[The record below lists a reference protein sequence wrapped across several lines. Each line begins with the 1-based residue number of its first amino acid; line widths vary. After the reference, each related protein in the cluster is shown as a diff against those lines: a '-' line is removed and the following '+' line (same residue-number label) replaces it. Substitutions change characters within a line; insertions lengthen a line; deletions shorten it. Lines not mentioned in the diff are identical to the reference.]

1 MSAARFRACLNSRSG
16 GNRQLLLRRH
26 TFVRQPP
33 AAHRATGTGRGR
45 RSRSS
50 ATPRIHGLRLLQRL
64 NHPRAERNTG
74 ETDVV
79 ESLTKPDR
87 GSPLVRDSPEPPAA
101 PHPHRRSSTLSALLL
116 LALALNSRFGWS
128 WTYSTA
134 DLVIAAA
141 AIRQRKSKPGARTP
155 ANPNQPH
162 PTHHRQV
169 ADAAGLFATPPHLT
183 DRVRDCRGQ
192 CWKPPNGDP
201 RNHIAPQTPGTHAA
215 ASPPSPETHR
225 AATLQRRRFAPTPI
239 RASTG
244 PLAAGPISTAYR
256 GHDQGAVP
264 QRPSPGRW
272 LGCGCLGR
280 ADVVSFFPAVH
291 LTGVGSWLRRA
302 AVACMERGS
311 DDTAYPRWWPGARPR
326 C

>member
-1 MSAARFRACLNSRSG
+1 MRDTGLIRTPRPLRGRSHGGTHVSRTLQGMPQLPQRRKTDSSCYAGIHSA
-16 GNRQLLLRRH
+16 GNRRLR
-26 TFVRQPP
+26 
-33 AAHRATGTGRGR
+33 TGRRERVAAVDQDR
-45 RSRSS
+45 RRPHEST
-50 ATPRIHGLRLLQRL
+50 ACALLQRL

-201 RNHIAPQTPGTHAA
+201 RNHIATHRHLARTPLHHRHRRKHTGP
-215 ASPPSPETHR
+215 PPS
-225 AATLQRRRFAPTPI
+225 
-239 RASTG
+239 S
-244 PLAAGPISTAYR
+244 
-256 GHDQGAVP
+256 
-264 QRPSPGRW
+264 
-272 LGCGCLGR
+272 
-280 ADVVSFFPAVH
+280 
-291 LTGVGSWLRRA
+291 VGDSH
-302 AVACMERGS
+302 
-311 DDTAYPRWWPGARPR
+311 PRQ
-326 C
+326 